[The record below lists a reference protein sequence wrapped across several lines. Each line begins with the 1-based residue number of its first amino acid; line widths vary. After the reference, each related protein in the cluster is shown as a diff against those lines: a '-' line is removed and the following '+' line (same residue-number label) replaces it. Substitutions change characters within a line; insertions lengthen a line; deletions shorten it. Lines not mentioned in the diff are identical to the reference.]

1 MIGKLPGCSQVEI
14 TAGNAHPAQDPVRES
29 AVRIADSIAVEIPRE
44 HRPVADR
51 V

>member
-1 MIGKLPGCSQVEI
+1 MIRKLPDRSHVEI
-14 TAGNAHPAQDPVRES
+14 TARYTHLGQDPVRES
-29 AVRIADSIAVEIPRE
+29 TVRIADSIAVGIPRE